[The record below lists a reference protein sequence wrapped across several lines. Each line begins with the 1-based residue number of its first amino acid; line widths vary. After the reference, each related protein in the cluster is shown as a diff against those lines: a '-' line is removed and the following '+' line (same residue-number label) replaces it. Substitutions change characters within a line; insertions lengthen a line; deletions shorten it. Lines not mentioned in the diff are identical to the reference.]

1 MNAPSDPE
9 PHDDRELIGLL
20 RKEAGF
26 ARHLARS
33 LLFDDQLADD
43 VVQQAWLTAIERPP
57 AHRTSVRGWFLTV
70 VRNLALK
77 ALRSRQRRSAREKHA
92 ARGELVESTAKS
104 VEREHVLRAM
114 TDAVLAL
121 DEPYRRTVLARFF
134 DDLPP
139 REIAAREG
147 VPVATVQS
155 RITRGLAKL
164 REQLDREHG
173 GDSSR
178 FALGLLAF
186 ADPIRFAALDA
197 ARGPDAATDAAP
209 DAAVPS
215 PTSSLPSA
223 ASWVVPVS
231 VAAVALLTV
240 SVVFFTGDDE
250 QPPLVD
256 EPAPRARAPRDPR
269 LDAIEAELDAG
280 DRGAAGA
287 KAKPGQAPPGLA
299 RDATALRVLVRRQS
313 DGGPAP
319 RITVRCIEWS
329 RANASLVAAERTTD
343 DDGYVW
349 FTRVEPGLATLVLDR
364 GGRADA
370 TIAPS
375 TWNDAFVWLPI
386 GVDVEGRVKT
396 ADGRPG
402 AGARI
407 WLSGGDDD
415 VAGRVVAVADE
426 TGTFA
431 LDDVAVD
438 RTVAALSDRYAP
450 SDVAAIAPTRGAA
463 VSIELVL
470 RDQHA
475 RVEGRVRSIDGASIG
490 GAQVELESLDL
501 RRPTPRGD
509 ARATMPR
516 VPPVTERTAI
526 DGTFRAEPLAPGRY
540 AVRVRAPGYGPWSG
554 ETRVDANGTEPLA
567 IELEPGAR
575 IEGTVAFADG
585 TPVANVALA
594 ALADDLVVG
603 AARSDANGAFA
614 LVDLPSGA
622 VTARAT
628 SLGGI
633 ETASFALR
641 SSELVRWDPR
651 LARGRVVRGLVR
663 DARSSQTA
671 VELVAIT
678 ATAGSLRTLDVDAA
692 GRFAVELRDDA
703 SAWLELRDP
712 SSPLPLA
719 QRLVRADDDGVELVV
734 PATPGRITF
743 AVALPHDAPPTV
755 AIELAPHDAPWRTSI
770 VGATM
775 DRDRASI
782 EGVPEGTYRLIATAP
797 GHAPIVVDAIDV
809 RAGATAPLG
818 TLAFEECGE
827 LRLEPGSVTVD
838 DARAIDVLDGRG
850 GLVFRL
856 TRADLPRR
864 LSLAPGTYRVDHGP
878 GAAQDVAIHA
888 GDRTIV
894 NVD

>member
-57 AHRTSVRGWFLTV
+57 AHRKSVRGWFLTV

-77 ALRSRQRRSAREKHA
+77 ALRSRQRRSAREKQA
-92 ARGELVESTAKS
+92 ARGELIESTAKS

-114 TDAVLAL
+114 TNAVLAL
-121 DEPYRRTVLARFF
+121 DEPYRRTILARFF

-173 GDSSR
+173 GESSR
-178 FALGLLAF
+178 LALGLLTF
-186 ADPIRFAALDA
+186 ADPMRFAALDA
-197 ARGPDAATDAAP
+197 AGEPDAATDAAP
-209 DAAVPS
+209 DAVLPS

-240 SVVFFTGDDE
+240 SIVFFTGDDE
-250 QPPLVD
+250 PPPLVD

-280 DRGAAGA
+280 DRDAAGA

-299 RDATALRVLVRRQS
+299 RDATALCVLVCRQS
-313 DGGPAP
+313 DGGAAP

-329 RANASLVAAERTTD
+329 RANASLVAAEHTTD
-343 DDGYVW
+343 DDGFVW
-349 FTRVEPGLATLVLDR
+349 FTSVLPGLATLVLDR
-364 GGRADA
+364 GGRAEV

-386 GVDVEGRVKT
+386 GVDVEGRVRT

-402 AGARI
+402 AGTRI

-415 VAGRVVAVADE
+415 VAGRVVAVADDA
-426 TGTFA
+426 GTFA

-438 RTVAALSDRYAP
+438 RTVAALSDRFAP
-450 SDVAAIAPTRGAA
+450 SDVAAIAPTPGAA

-475 RVEGRVRSIDGASIG
+475 RVEGRVRSVDGASIG
-490 GAQVELESLDL
+490 GAQVEFESLDL

-509 ARATMPR
+509 AQATIPR

-540 AVRVRAPGYGPWSG
+540 AVRVRAAGYGPWSG

-585 TPVANVALA
+585 TPVANVALT

-603 AARSDANGAFA
+603 AARSDADGAFA

-628 SLGGI
+628 SLSGV

-641 SSELVRWDPR
+641 SSEFVRWDPR

-663 DARSSQTA
+663 DARTSASA
-671 VELVAIT
+671 GELVAIT

-692 GRFAVELRDDA
+692 GRFALELRDDA

-734 PATPGRITF
+734 PATAGRITF
-743 AVALPHDAPPTV
+743 AAALPHELPTV
-755 AIELAPHDAPWRTSI
+755 AIELVPHDAPWRASI

-775 DRDRASI
+775 DRNRASI

-797 GHAPIVVDAIDV
+797 RHAPIVVDAIDV
-809 RAGATAPLG
+809 RAGATAVLG

-827 LRLEPGSVTVD
+827 LRLEPGSVTAD
-838 DARAIDVLDGRG
+838 DAHAIDVLDARG

-864 LSLAPGTYRVDHGP
+864 LSLAPGTYRVEHGH